1 MCVYVNR
8 CVCGFYAC
16 CQECSRRCC
25 CVYIDVC
32 MFHVYIGAYLIN
44 FFGCD
49 VRNSVAYTAC
59 RCECVR
65 VHTDVCVYTYKKIY
79 LYICTLAR
87 QRQCRLYYACTHT
100 QHIQM
105 CVSICTWRCMCIVC
119 IYRCILIYIYIYIY
133 IGATSKTDSVTYSAH
148 THTRNTLHFCV
159 RVYVYTYAKQVL
171 EHSHRYSCTHQI
183 LRTRSVS
190 LSPTHTYTHTQTHTH
205 TNINIHMR
213 AGIHTFA

>member
-1 MCVYVNR
+1 
-8 CVCGFYAC
+8 VCGFYAC

-49 VRNSVAYTAC
+49 VSKSVAYTAC

-65 VHTDVCVYTYKKIY
+65 LHTDVCVYTYVKIY
-79 LYICTLAR
+79 LYIYTLAR

-119 IYRCILIYIYIYIY
+119 IYRCILIYIYIHWCDVKDRQCHLQC
-133 IGATSKTDSVTYSAH
+133 A
-148 THTRNTLHFCV
+148 
-159 RVYVYTYAKQVL
+159 
-171 EHSHRYSCTHQI
+171 
-183 LRTRSVS
+183 
-190 LSPTHTYTHTQTHTH
+190 YTHTQYVAFLCACVC
-205 TNINIHMR
+205 IYIR
-213 AGIHTFA
+213 EAGTRTFA